1 MEITKDIELIPERLI
16 ENIEFLNDYFKR
28 HNVQWTFV
36 AKLFHEYSVDFMK
49 ELIKI
54 VPVESIALYNLNQL
68 EAIKNFKPSLETWFI
83 NYEGIEIGAPFIDV
97 NLTHNP
103 TNIDNSTCLMVT
115 LEEDR
120 YGVSGEEVEELIRSN
135 QIIKTG
141 AYFDCSRPP
150 EIELLKKWSTYDFQ
164 ENTLKTMGTSSAF
177 SMIETIKAY
186 GGNHF
191 RIGETAFFGKEINTQ
206 QNIKGLRQ
214 DVFASRKKINYHII
228 ENKISHEN
236 N

>member
-1 MEITKDIELIPERLI
+1 MEITKEIELIPERLI
-16 ENIEFLNDYFKR
+16 ENIDYLNDYFKR

-49 ELIKI
+49 EFIKI
-54 VPVESIALYNLNQL
+54 LPIESVALYNLTHL
-68 EAIKNFKPSLETWFI
+68 EAIKKIKPSLETWFI
-83 NYEGIEIGAPFIDV
+83 NYEGIEIEAPFIDV

-103 TNIDNSTCLMVT
+103 TKLSSNTCLMVT

-120 YGVSGEEVEELIRSN
+120 YGVPGEEVEALILSN
-135 QIIKTG
+135 QITKTG
-141 AYFDCSRPP
+141 AYFDCTKPP
-150 EIELLKKWSTYDFQ
+150 EITLLKKWSSYHFQ
-164 ENTLKTMGTSSAF
+164 DNTLKTMGTSSAF
-177 SMIETIKAY
+177 SMIETIKAF

-191 RIGETAFFGKEINTQ
+191 RIGETAFFGKEINTKK
-206 QNIKGLRQ
+206 NIKGLRQ

-228 ENKISHEN
+228 ENKSSHEN